1 MIKRT
6 VVLTNRLGLHA
17 RAGAKV
23 KNTIDRFDCRL
34 FLEYKKQKAEASS
47 LMSMLLLAAEVGSE
61 ITLYAEGPDAEQ
73 AVDALSSLFTD
84 KFGEDY

>member
-17 RAGAKV
+17 RAGAQV
-23 KNTIDRFDCRL
+23 KSAMDGFDCRL
-34 FLEYKKQKAEASS
+34 FMEYKNRKAEASS

-73 AVDALSSLFTD
+73 AVEALSALFTD
-84 KFGEDY
+84 KFGEGY